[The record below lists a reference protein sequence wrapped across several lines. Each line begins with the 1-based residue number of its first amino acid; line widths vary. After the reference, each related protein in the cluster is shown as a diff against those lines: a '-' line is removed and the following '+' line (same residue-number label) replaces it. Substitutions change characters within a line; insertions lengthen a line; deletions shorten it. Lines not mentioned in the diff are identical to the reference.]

1 MKKLKVLL
9 ADPRHKTVG
18 AHSYFVP
25 IGIGYI
31 GSNLLEQFKNQIDL
45 KLFVDAGEIFNAID
59 TWKPDIIG
67 VSNYIWNSD
76 LSKFICEYSKKINPN
91 ILTVLGGPEFPAG
104 TGATNIKDNEKD
116 RTYSKCLEYLLNRPS
131 VDYFAYSD
139 GELAFLEV
147 VKIFIENNCSVENM
161 KIKDV
166 PIKGCVSIKNN
177 KKELHVGD
185 YMPRIGMFGSVKT
198 EGRDVIPSPYTTG
211 LLDKFLDGTF
221 SPAFE
226 TARGCPFLCTFCD
239 QGLDATKITTFSV
252 ERIAQEIEYVA
263 KKLDGVKG
271 TKSIFMFDSNWGIFE
286 KDVRLSDEILKIMNK
301 YDYPKYIEC
310 LTPKSN
316 WDNII
321 KINDKLK
328 NRVALG
334 LSMQSMNLETLD
346 GIKRRNWTREQYLE
360 FLAKLKK
367 RGKSSFSEMIIPLP
381 NETEKTYFDGVK
393 FLMDNGVQTRT
404 YTLMMLYG
412 AELGRDKAIKE
423 YELKGKWRIL
433 PKQFGEYRDK
443 KILEIEQI
451 CVGTKTMSYKEYLN
465 CRNYSFIA
473 KLMGHHFLQPIIKL
487 TRKIG
492 IDWFEFSLAVTNK
505 IKNEKYSGEFK
516 DLFED
521 FCKESH
527 EELFETKEDAMEFY
541 SKEENYKALLAGDIG
556 ENLMSKYTARGVLI
570 LDNIISTLFEVMRE
584 KFSQFINKEN
594 SMVVDAAETW
604 MKNLY
609 LINEIYSDKITK
621 PNNNNQLTIDFDFP
635 EWLLDDKQPFEKFK
649 KDTIYKFKLDEK
661 KINYIKE
668 EIDSMTL
675 VRKDKSRAF
684 ARYLER
690 RHSETEFFKKE
701 FQKLD

>member
-1 MKKLKVLL
+1 MKKIKILL

-31 GSNLLEQFKNQIDL
+31 GSNLLKEYKEKVDL
-45 KLFVDAGEIFNAID
+45 KLYVDANEIFDCLDN
-59 TWKPDIIG
+59 WKPDVIG
-67 VSNYIWNSD
+67 VSNYIWNSG
-76 LSKFICEYSKKINPN
+76 LSNQICNYAKKIKPET
-91 ILTVLGGPEFPAG
+91 LTVLGGPEFPAG
-104 TGATNIKDNEKD
+104 TGATKIDDNDKDN
-116 RTYSKCLEYLLNRPS
+116 TYSKCLEYLSKRPS

-139 GELAFLEV
+139 GELSFLEI
-147 VKIFIENNCSVENM
+147 VKEYFENNCSTN
-161 KIKDV
+161 KLINNDK
-166 PIKGCVSIKNN
+166 PIKGCVSVKKNL
-177 KKELHVGD
+177 KELNIGS
-185 YMPRIGMFGSVKT
+185 YIPRIGMFGSVKT

-252 ERIAQEIEYVA
+252 ERIAEEIRYVA
-263 KKLDGVKG
+263 NKLKDKKG

-286 KDVRLSDEILKIMNK
+286 KDVRLSDEILKIMEE
-301 YDYPKYIEC
+301 YDYPQYIEC

-334 LSMQSMNLETLD
+334 LSMQSLNLETLD
-346 GIKRRNWTREQYLE
+346 GIKRRNWTKEQYLE
-360 FLAKLKK
+360 FLDKLKQ

-381 NETEKTYFDGVK
+381 NETEKSYFDGVK

-404 YTLMMLYG
+404 YTLMMLVG
-412 AELGRDKAIKE
+412 AELGRDKAIKD
-423 YELKGKWRIL
+423 YELKSKWRVL
-433 PKQFGEYRDK
+433 PKQFGEYRGE

-451 CVGTKTMSYKEYLN
+451 CVGTKTMSYQEYLN

-473 KLMGHHFLQPIIKL
+473 KLLGHHFLQPIIKL
-487 TRKIG
+487 TKKIG
-492 IDWFEFSLAVTNK
+492 IDWFELSLAITNK
-505 IKNEKYSGEFK
+505 IKNQDNGGKFK
-516 DLFED
+516 ELFDD

-527 EELFETKEDAMEFY
+527 EELFESKEEAIEFY
-541 SKEENYKALLAGDIG
+541 SKNSNYKSLLAGDIG
-556 ENLMSKYTARGVLI
+556 ENLMSKYTARGVLV
-570 LDNIISTLFEVMRE
+570 LDDIISTLFQVIRE
-584 KFSQFINKEN
+584 NFESYSNEQNKLILN
-594 SMVVDAAETW
+594 SAEIW

-609 LINEIYSDKITK
+609 LINEIYSDQKLNPK
-621 PNNNNQLTIDFDFP
+621 NNEIDLKFDFP
-635 EWLLDDKQPFEKFK
+635 EWLSKEIEPLENFK
-649 KDTIYKFKLDEK
+649 KNVTYKFLVDLK
-661 KINYIKE
+661 KVNYIKE
-668 EIDSMTL
+668 EISSMTL
-675 VRKDKSRAF
+675 VRKDKNRAF

-690 RHSETEFFKKE
+690 RHSETELFKKE
-701 FQKLD
+701 YQKLQ